1 MAQRQ
6 SSQTMPSPLQRCLAV
21 VAIPMALSLSGCL
34 RQVEVSDGQ
43 YTLFTN
49 WSFIKQ
55 SNTTPKKLWKLARST
70 GAELE
75 AKWQQQC
82 PEPWG
87 GYHTPC
93 LEIQPRLEFANQAQ
107 IALAPFEGDTT
118 KITTIRYQAVQKAA
132 NGSSEP
138 KPERTAYCLPESFT
152 GDTKVQLEE
161 GIRLIQAMTAAKNT
175 TSTLFNQ
182 MDKGVCQTFG

>member
-6 SSQTMPSPLQRCLAV
+6 SHQTMPISLQRCFAV
-21 VAIPMALSLSGCL
+21 VAIPMALSLSGCV

-55 SNTTPKKLWKLARST
+55 RNTTPKKLWNLASRT

-75 AKWQQQC
+75 AKSQDQC
-82 PEPWG
+82 PDAKD
-87 GYHTPC
+87 C
-93 LEIQPRLEFANQAQ
+93 KDIQQRLEFANQAQ
-107 IALAPFEGDTT
+107 TALAPFKSNTT

-152 GDTKVQLEE
+152 GDTKAQLEK
-161 GIRLIQAMTAAKNT
+161 GIRLIQAMTAAGNT
-175 TSTLFNQ
+175 TSPLFNE
-182 MDKGVCQTFG
+182 MDKGVCDTFG

>member
-1 MAQRQ
+1 
-6 SSQTMPSPLQRCLAV
+6 MPIPLHRCLAV
-21 VAIPMALSLSGCL
+21 VAIPMALSLTGCM

-43 YTLFTN
+43 QTLFTN

-55 SNTTPKKLWKLARST
+55 RNTTPKKLWNLASRT

-75 AKWQQQC
+75 AKSQDQC
-82 PEPWG
+82 PDAKD
-87 GYHTPC
+87 C
-93 LEIQPRLEFANQAQ
+93 KDIQQRLEFANQAQ
-107 IALAPFEGDTT
+107 TALAPFKSNTT

-152 GDTKVQLEE
+152 GDTKAQLEK
-161 GIRLIQAMTAAKNT
+161 GIRLIQAMTSARNT
-175 TSTLFNQ
+175 TSPLFNE
-182 MDKGVCQTFG
+182 MDKGVCDTFG